1 MAVILDCFQGAEKM
15 PCCSEE
21 LNNSERGMQIDWEVL
36 FRNLAGISSEPH
48 AGGDRREHADQ
59 LGDMSWST

>member
-1 MAVILDCFQGAEKM
+1 MAVILDCFQGAGKM

-36 FRNLAGISSEPH
+36 FRNLAGISSEPQ
-48 AGGDRREHADQ
+48 AVTEGS
-59 LGDMSWST
+59 MWIN